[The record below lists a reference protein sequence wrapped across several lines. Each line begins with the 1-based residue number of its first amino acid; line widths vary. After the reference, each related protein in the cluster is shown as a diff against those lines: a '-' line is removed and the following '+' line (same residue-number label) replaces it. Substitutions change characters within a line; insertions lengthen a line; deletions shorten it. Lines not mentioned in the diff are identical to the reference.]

1 MVASNA
7 RKNFGFLHI
16 SFYKVVQIVLPIIVF
31 NTFCTMKNLVY
42 GIGCTLSGIALVSV
56 SLEFFEG
63 FLCFTNVC
71 IGGMLTIVGILNLI
85 NLFFGNNQEENEK

>member
-1 MVASNA
+1 MH
-7 RKNFGFLHI
+7 RKGDDA
-16 SFYKVVQIVLPIIVF
+16 VF